1 MAIPTTPTPSK
12 KTNYGGGGGG
22 GGSWNRNNLVGLEIT
37 DLRIGGDSGTL
48 GEDGASL

>member
-12 KTNYGGGGGG
+12 KTNYGGG